1 MDENLDECVDR
12 YEFDLMYKRCI
23 FDKTGLEPKQL
34 FYLVEFLMYD
44 KQERNKI
51 TIEDTL
57 ELLYVKTKNY
67 GKSTWEEEI
76 RSIFGFFF
84 IFLNYLFVSI

>member
-1 MDENLDECVDR
+1 MPFLKKEVDEDLDERVNR
-12 YEFDLMYKRCI
+12 YEFTLMYKRCI
-23 FDKTGLEPKQL
+23 YDKTGLEPKQL

-67 GKSTWEEEI
+67 GKSTWEDEI
-76 RSIFGFFF
+76 RSIFG
-84 IFLNYLFVSI
+84 

>member
-1 MDENLDECVDR
+1 
-12 YEFDLMYKRCI
+12 MYKRCI

-44 KQERNKI
+44 KQERNLI
-51 TIEDTL
+51 TVEDTL

-67 GKSTWEEEI
+67 GKSTWKEEI
-76 RSIFGFFF
+76 ESIFGL
-84 IFLNYLFVSI
+84 ISEI

>member
-1 MDENLDECVDR
+1 MDENLDNCVDR

-51 TIEDTL
+51 TVEDTL
-57 ELLYVKTKNY
+57 ELLYVKTY
-67 GKSTWEEEI
+67 GKNTWKEEI
-76 RSIFGFFF
+76 ESIFGL
-84 IFLNYLFVSI
+84 ISVI